1 MHIIEESGPG
11 GLIIKVA
18 GRLDT
23 PSAGGFQERLVA
35 AVAASTGALTIDL
48 AGVDYVS
55 SAGLRAVLVAGKAM
69 RAAGRP
75 LALVALQPPVRAVFD
90 ISGFS
95 ALFNIT

>member
-1 MHIIEESGPG
+1 MHIVEEKSEG
-11 GLIIKVA
+11 GLILRVA

-23 PSAGGFQERLVA
+23 PSAGAFQDRLVA
-35 AVAASTGALTIDL
+35 AVAASSGALTIDL

-55 SAGLRAVLVAGKAM
+55 SAGLRAVLVTGKAM

-95 ALFNIT
+95 ALFNIS